1 MSWDV
6 VDLEQRLAATIPPR
20 SKQLS
25 LASAAGVTVAAV
37 SMWEAGKRVPAGRN
51 LDRILRAF
59 EQAGASREQVADL
72 RWNWEEVKLSAAQ
85 RSTVDSVG

>member
-25 LASAAGVTVAAV
+25 LASSRHELHVLWHLCTPMRRVLENRYVKVALQLLIAGRISGVLIV
-37 SMWEAGKRVPAGRN
+37 VPARASSGSGRVERR
-51 LDRILRAF
+51 L
-59 EQAGASREQVADL
+59 QQ
-72 RWNWEEVKLSAAQ
+72 
-85 RSTVDSVG
+85 

>member
-25 LASAAGVTVAAV
+25 LAS
-37 SMWEAGKRVPAGRN
+37 
-51 LDRILRAF
+51 
-59 EQAGASREQVADL
+59 SRHELHVLWHDGNSL
-72 RWNWEEVKLSAAQ
+72 G
-85 RSTVDSVG
+85 VDSAQIGVFE

>member
-25 LASAAGVTVAAV
+25 LASSRHELHVLWHLCTPMRRVLENRYVKVALQLLI
-37 SMWEAGKRVPAGRN
+37 AGRN
-51 LDRILRAF
+51 LGGSHCR
-59 EQAGASREQVADL
+59 SRQSLVWVRQGRKEIA
-72 RWNWEEVKLSAAQ
+72 
-85 RSTVDSVG
+85 TVIK